1 MAGASI
7 VHLAL
12 ILVQALFASLAIAG
26 KYVLRE
32 FPPTALVLARVSGAA
47 LVLMAANLAWRGQWL
62 RDWRELARIAW
73 LAVLGVVANQG
84 LFLFGLRH
92 TTAINATIIVATI
105 PVFTVLYSILGRREP
120 PSGLKLAG
128 IALAGVGSLWLIGP
142 DRVSLER
149 EKALGNAIILAGM
162 ACYGWYLVAS
172 KELLRRHSPVTM
184 SAYLMAFATLFTLPV
199 GILALLR
206 TELSMV
212 RPVTWAWIAYIVVFP
227 TIVTYFLNIWA
238 LTRVSPNLVAAYIYL
253 QPVFTAAVAP
263 GLLEGEAITPRALGA
278 GLAIFAG
285 LACVIAG
292 ERRQQGQVPVTP
304 VVAE

>member
-1 MAGASI
+1 M
-7 VHLAL
+7 
-12 ILVQALFASLAIAG
+12 
-26 KYVLRE
+26 
-32 FPPTALVLARVSGAA
+32 ALVLARVSGAA
-47 LVLMAANLAWRGQWL
+47 LVLMVANLAWRGGWL

-84 LFLFGLRH
+84 LFLLGLRH

-120 PSGLKLAG
+120 PSALKLAG

-142 DRVSLER
+142 DRLSLER
-149 EKALGNAIILAGM
+149 EKALGNAIILVGM

-172 KELLRRHSPVTM
+172 KDLLRRHSPVTM
-184 SAYLMAFATLFTLPV
+184 SAYLMAFATLFTLPF
-199 GILALLR
+199 GMLALIRMDL
-206 TELSMV
+206 TMV
-212 RPVTWAWIAYIVVFP
+212 RPATWAWIAYIVVFP
-227 TIVTYFLNIWA
+227 TIVAYFLNIWA

-253 QPVFTAAVAP
+253 QPVFTAALAP
-263 GLLEGEAITPRALGA
+263 ALLEGEAITPRALGA
-278 GLAIFAG
+278 GVAIFAG

-292 ERRQQGQVPVTP
+292 ERRQQGQVPVAP

>member
-1 MAGASI
+1 M
-7 VHLAL
+7 
-12 ILVQALFASLAIAG
+12 FASLAIAG

-32 FPPTALVLARVSGAA
+32 FPPAALVLARVSGAA
-47 LVLMAANLAWRGQWL
+47 LVLMVANLAWRGEWL
-62 RDWRELARIAW
+62 QDRRELARIAW

-84 LFLFGLRH
+84 LFLLGLRH

-120 PSGLKLAG
+120 PSALKLAG

-142 DRVSLER
+142 DRLSLER
-149 EKALGNAIILAGM
+149 EKALGNAIILVGM

-172 KELLRRHSPVTM
+172 KDLLRRHAPVTM
-184 SAYLMAFATLFTLPV
+184 TAYLMTFATLFTLPV
-199 GILALLR
+199 GVLALRATDL
-206 TELSMV
+206 TMV

-227 TIVTYFLNIWA
+227 TIITYFLNIWA

-263 GLLEGEAITPRALGA
+263 ALLEGEALTPRALGA